1 MSWDIFIQD
10 LPDVAS
16 VEDIPQDFRPGTI
29 GSRELL
35 VARLC
40 EAVPFLEHQEHDWYV
55 VDTPE
60 VMLSFS
66 ISTAPGTDA
75 VTCIAIHVHGGERS
89 AACVAALVLATGCRA
104 LDTGTG
110 GFFDV
115 HAPEHGYIGWAGYR
129 AQHLSRSTGAQ
140 HSPR

>member
-16 VEDIPQDFRPGTI
+16 VADIPQDFRPGTI
-29 GSRELL
+29 GDRESL
-35 VARLC
+35 VARMR

-55 VDTPE
+55 VDTRE
-60 VMLSFS
+60 VVLSFS
-66 ISTAPGTDA
+66 ISSESGTDA
-75 VTCIAIHVHGGERS
+75 VTCIAIHVHGGEHS
-89 AACVAALVLATGCRA
+89 PACVAALVLATGCRA

-115 HAPEHGYIGWAGYR
+115 HAPEHGHSSWAGYR
-129 AQHLSRSTGAQ
+129 DQVLSRSSG
-140 HSPR
+140 R

>member
-29 GSRELL
+29 GDRQQL
-35 VARLC
+35 VARMC
-40 EAVPFLEHQEHDWYV
+40 VAVPFLEHQEHDWYAV
-55 VDTPE
+55 ETEEAV
-60 VMLSFS
+60 LSLS
-66 ISTAPGTDA
+66 VSCEPDTDA
-75 VTCIAIHVHGGERS
+75 VTCITIHVHGGERS

-115 HAPEHGYIGWAGYR
+115 HSPGYGYSSWAMYR
-129 AQHLSRSTGAQ
+129 DQVLSRSSG
-140 HSPR
+140 S